1 MKAKIFIMTLLVMIL
16 SAVQCYAQ
24 RENRGNTRSRARVER
39 PQRSTVRPS
48 RTPAPRRSPAIT
60 GRSSAR
66 PSVSSRRAP
75 SSRFV
80 RNTAPQRETPRRS
93 AVTSRRERTEIIS
106 RRSGTPQERHGI
118 APRRGHMP
126 PPPHRPWRPVFG
138 HHHGYLHHHHHCYFN
153 SWYWYTWGGYHNR
166 FICHRLYHNRFFD
179 SLLGYYIWGAINA
192 PTKLEIGNM
201 ILTRYNNTLK
211 VQVGNSVSYLDL
223 YRYQTVSYLAGYTS
237 IEVTTGNGSALVR
250 FYDDYGNEATY
261 RL

>member
-1 MKAKIFIMTLLVMIL
+1 MQLRAIVRLHRAAVICLRRRIVRGDRFSGIITVICTITIIAISIVGIGTHGAGIITVL
-16 SAVQCYAQ
+16 SVTGCI
-24 RENRGNTRSRARVER
+24 
-39 PQRSTVRPS
+39 
-48 RTPAPRRSPAIT
+48 IT
-60 GRSSAR
+60 G
-66 PSVSSRRAP
+66 
-75 SSRFV
+75 
-80 RNTAPQRETPRRS
+80 
-93 AVTSRRERTEIIS
+93 
-106 RRSGTPQERHGI
+106 
-118 APRRGHMP
+118 
-126 PPPHRPWRPVFG
+126 
-138 HHHGYLHHHHHCYFN
+138 
-153 SWYWYTWGGYHNR
+153 
-166 FICHRLYHNRFFD
+166 FD

>member
-16 SAVQCYAQ
+16 SAVQGYAQ

-93 AVTSRRERTEIIS
+93 AVTSRRERTGIIS

-118 APRRGHMP
+118 APRRPASSSRNPGISSRRP
-126 PPPHRPWRPVFG
+126 PAPPLQLRAIVRLHRAAVICLRRRIVRGDRFSG
-138 HHHGYLHHHHHCYFN
+138 HHHGYLHHHP
-153 SWYWYTWGGYHNR
+153 
-166 FICHRLYHNRFFD
+166 
-179 SLLGYYIWGAINA
+179 SLLF
-192 PTKLEIGNM
+192 
-201 ILTRYNNTLK
+201 
-211 VQVGNSVSYLDL
+211 Q
-223 YRYQTVSYLAGYTS
+223 
-237 IEVTTGNGSALVR
+237 
-250 FYDDYGNEATY
+250 
-261 RL
+261 